1 MTNHP
6 NRSKFRPYQGNAS
19 APWEVRAS
27 YRQALV
33 PGHPRT
39 DYSTFERVL
48 SQHSTRAEALDAAKE
63 AVASSAHVALPAD
76 RVSSGILIRET
87 DARHGWQPG
96 HYFTVNVVFGLGLQV
111 KTFEH

>member
-19 APWEVRAS
+19 SPWEVRAS

-33 PGHPRT
+33 PGHPKT

-48 SQHSTRAEALDAAKE
+48 SQHATRAEALVAAKT
-63 AVASSAHVALPAD
+63 AMASSDHCELPAD
-76 RVSSGILIRET
+76 RVSSGNLIRET
-87 DARHGWQPG
+87 DARHGWRPD
-96 HYFTVNVVFGLGLQV
+96 HYFTVSVVFGPGLQV
-111 KTFEH
+111 KTFDH